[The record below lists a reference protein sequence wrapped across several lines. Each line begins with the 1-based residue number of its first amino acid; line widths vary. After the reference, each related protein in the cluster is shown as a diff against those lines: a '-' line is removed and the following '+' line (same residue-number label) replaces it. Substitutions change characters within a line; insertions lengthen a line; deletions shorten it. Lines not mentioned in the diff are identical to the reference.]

1 MKKILVFCAALLL
14 SVAMFANDVLVTV
27 DQMPEPAQLFL
38 KTYFQEDNIAY
49 VTADRAITFVTGYE
63 VRLSDGTEI
72 EFQRDGSLKKIEC
85 KMRPM
90 PEGIVPAKMV
100 AYIQA
105 SFPNVLI
112 KEYKIDY
119 FGQKIELTNG
129 LELIFDNAGN
139 PRGIDD

>member
-1 MKKILVFCAALLL
+1 MRKILIFCAALLS

-38 KTYFQEDNIAY
+38 KTYFQDDNIAY
-49 VTADRAITFVTGYE
+49 VTADRTITFVTGYE

-72 EFQRDGSLKKIEC
+72 EFQRDGSLRKIEC